1 MFESSPGT
9 LRVLAGLRE
18 AAARAVDV
26 FFRAGSWRIRDG
38 VTRAA
43 GDAGTSARAAAT
55 AEIITSLLYLI
66 SLTDK
71 RSRITLKYWI

>member
-1 MFESSPGT
+1 MFAGSPGT

-26 FFRAGSWRIRDG
+26 FFRAGSWRISDG

-55 AEIITSLLYLI
+55 AEIITSILYHL
-66 SLTDK
+66 
-71 RSRITLKYWI
+71 SRTKDRELP

>member
-1 MFESSPGT
+1 MFAGSPGT

-18 AAARAVDV
+18 AARAVDI

-43 GDAGTSARAAAT
+43 GDAGTSAGAAAT

-66 SLTDK
+66 SLTL
-71 RSRITLKYWI
+71 SRTKDRELP